1 MFLLKLDE
9 ALGHDSDNGVAI
21 GSVQAEF
28 FQFIYQLVDEP
39 IALFPNWFRVV
50 FPSWILRTFIN
61 LKHET
66 EAFSSKKAS

>member
-50 FPSWILRTFIN
+50 FPS
-61 LKHET
+61 
-66 EAFSSKKAS
+66 